1 MELKYFSI
9 VFAALFPVLPM
20 TAQAATW
27 RVEKDGSGD
36 YSIIQDA
43 VDASAEGDTIQIG
56 PGRYDDFF
64 DFVAPA
70 WTEPAVIGVTKNNL
84 TFIGAGKDMTFVGPN
99 QLFNP
104 PGMCPMTVICVE
116 NYFGKFQDL
125 SFENVNTGVYWAY
138 GRVEVSDCSFIG
150 SEHGIIVFNDG
161 GGVIE
166 NSEFEMIYGMDNGV
180 ISFFPCR
187 DLTVSNCRF
196 GGSGKAISLNGTV
209 NVSVYSCEFSSERA
223 GVGIK
228 GGSRGIMSNCQ
239 FSNNV
244 GLGVWVSNN
253 SILQLNNNQIYGSF
267 SALYLETNS
276 HVAGAENEFE
286 GGADVS
292 TIYASYGSSVTLHD
306 CHIFKTGDYA
316 FKTEFFAE
324 SFVEQDMTHNYWGAT
339 NPDILET
346 WIWDAN
352 DDPGINS
359 IVNYLPMANGPV
371 PTEEKSFGSIKAM
384 FR

>member
-1 MELKYFSI
+1 
-9 VFAALFPVLPM
+9 
-20 TAQAATW
+20 
-27 RVEKDGSGD
+27 VEKDGSGD
-36 YSIIQDA
+36 FTIIQHA
-43 VDASAEGDTIQIG
+43 VDAAAEGDTIKIG
-56 PGRYDDFF
+56 PGRYEDFF
-64 DFVAPA
+64 DFEAPA

-84 TFIGAGKDMTFVGPN
+84 TFIGAGKELTFVGPS

-104 PGMCPMTVICVE
+104 PGMSPMAVICIE
-116 NYFGKFQDL
+116 NYFGKFQGL
-125 SFENVNTGVYWAY
+125 SFENVNTGIYWAC
-138 GRVEVSDCSFIG
+138 GRVEVSGCSFLG
-150 SEHGIIVFNDG
+150 SEHGMIVFNE
-161 GGVIE
+161 GGVLIE
-166 NSEFEMIYGMDNGV
+166 NSGFEMTHGMDNGV

-187 DLTVSNCRF
+187 DLTVFNCRF

-209 NVSVYSCEFSSERA
+209 NASVNSCEFSSERA

-253 SILQLNNNQIYGSF
+253 SFLQLNNNQIYGSF

-306 CHIFKTGDYA
+306 CHIYRTGDYA
-316 FKTEFFAE
+316 FKTEYFAGP
-324 SFVEQDMTHNYWGAT
+324 FVEQDMIGNYWGT
-339 NPDILET
+339 TDPDLVAG
-346 WIWDAN
+346 WIWDQN
-352 DDPGINS
+352 DDPANFS
-359 IVNYLPMANGPV
+359 IVNFLPMANGPV
-371 PTEEKSFGSIKAM
+371 PTENTSWGSVKAM